1 MADEGCESRRRL
13 SKNVKMNRIIDV
25 FNGDADGLCA
35 LHQLR
40 LAEPADSML
49 VTGPKRDISL
59 LKRVVACPGD
69 RITVLD
75 VALSKNRAAV
85 DAALA
90 AGATVRYFDHH
101 QPGEIPDHP
110 NFEARIDTSP
120 ETCTSLLVNEYLG
133 SVQLVWAVTAAFGDN
148 LAQAARLAAAPLGL
162 SEGQLAQLQELGE
175 CLNYNGYGET
185 LEDLHYPPDKLY
197 RIVHQYRDPFEL
209 IAQEPA
215 FTVLKN
221 GFAADMENANSAKPE
236 IERPGG
242 RIFILPAEK
251 WARRI
256 SGVLGNRLAES
267 SPSQAHAVLTGKPG
281 GGFVVSVR
289 APLANKA
296 GADEI
301 CSQFETGGG
310 RKGAAG
316 INHLPLPDFD
326 RFVNLFF
333 TVYKG

>member
-1 MADEGCESRRRL
+1 MSRT
-13 SKNVKMNRIIDV
+13 IDV

-40 LAEPADSML
+40 LAEPEDAIL

-59 LKRVVACPGD
+59 MKRVKAQAGD

-75 VALSKNRAAV
+75 IALSKNRAAV

-90 AGATVRYFDHH
+90 SGASVRYFDHH
-101 QPGEIPDHP
+101 QPGEIPQHP
-110 NFEARIDTSP
+110 AFEPHIDTSP
-120 ETCTSLLVNEYLG
+120 ETCTSLLVNDYLHG
-133 SVQLVWAVTAAFGDN
+133 RFLPWAVVAAFGDN
-148 LAQAARLAAAPLGL
+148 LTQSARRAARPLSL
-162 SEGQLAQLQELGE
+162 SESQLHSLQELGE

-185 LEDLHYPPDKLY
+185 VDDLHYPPDRLF
-197 RIVHQYRDPFEL
+197 RIVQQYRNPFDL
-209 IAQEPA
+209 IASEPA

-221 GFAADMENANSAKPE
+221 GFAQDMALADDIKAEE
-236 IERPGG
+236 TRPSGKL
-242 RIFILPAEK
+242 FVLPAEK

-256 SGVLGNRLAES
+256 SGVLGNRLAEA
-267 SPSQAHAVLTGKPG
+267 SPTQAHAVLTRKPE

-289 APLANKA
+289 APIANKF
-296 GADEI
+296 GADDI

-316 INHLPLPDFD
+316 INHLAEADYM
-326 RFVNLFF
+326 RFVGVFF
-333 TVYKG
+333 STYTHQP

>member
-1 MADEGCESRRRL
+1 MS
-13 SKNVKMNRIIDV
+13 RIIDV

-40 LAEPADSML
+40 LADPADSLL

-59 LKRVVACPGD
+59 LKRVNAQAGD

-85 DAALA
+85 DDALT
-90 AGATVRYFDHH
+90 AGASIRYFDHH
-101 QPGEIPDHP
+101 QPGDIPVHP
-110 NFEARIDTSP
+110 GFEAHIDTSP
-120 ETCTSLLVNEYLG
+120 ETCTSLLVNDYLG
-133 SVQLVWAVTAAFGDN
+133 GAHLAWAVTAAFGDN
-148 LAQAARLAAAPLGL
+148 LAQAARRAAAPLGL
-162 SEGQLAQLQELGE
+162 GEEQLARLQELGE

-185 LEDLHYPPDKLY
+185 LADLHYAPDELY
-197 RIVHQYRDPFEL
+197 RIIHQYRDPFEL
-209 IAQEPA
+209 IAHEPA
-215 FTVLKN
+215 FKTLKN
-221 GFAADMENANSAKPE
+221 GFEADMANADSARPE
-236 IERPGG
+236 VDRPSG
-242 RIFILPAEK
+242 RIFVLPAEK

-267 SPSQAHAVLTGKPG
+267 AHGQAHAVLTRKPEG
-281 GGFVVSVR
+281 GYVVSVR
-289 APLANKA
+289 APLANKS

-316 INHLPLPDFD
+316 INHLPEADYD
-326 RFVNLFF
+326 RFVSLFYS
-333 TVYKG
+333 VYKG